1 MSTSYEN
8 NYIKNTP
15 DFVYSPPQPI
25 DIAPQKN
32 MYEVYVAKFKTA
44 IYGAIIFS
52 VLSLPIAYKIM
63 DMIGKLIS
71 NNVEIVDEYGEALPL
86 GRAIMA
92 LFVFIL
98 LFLL

>member
-1 MSTSYEN
+1 MSTTYEN

-15 DFVYSPPQPI
+15 DFVYAPPQPI
-25 DIAPQKN
+25 DLAPQKN

-52 VLSLPIAYKIM
+52 LLSLPIAYKIM

-71 NNVEIVDEYGEALPL
+71 NNVEIIDEYGEALPL

-92 LFVFIL
+92 LLVFIL

>member
-15 DFVYSPPQPI
+15 DFVYASPQPV
-25 DIAPQKN
+25 DLAPQKN

-71 NNVEIVDEYGEALPL
+71 NNVEIIDEYGEALPL

-92 LFVFIL
+92 LLVFIL